1 VTEKQN
7 LQRALHYPSD
17 HVHDVVVV
25 GAGLAGL
32 TAARLLNHA
41 DLDVVVLE
49 ADHRPGGRLKT
60 DRFDGFLL
68 DHGFQVYL
76 TSYQTAC
83 QFINLAS
90 LKLRSFE
97 PGAMIR
103 CGNSWHT
110 FKDPFRSSWIN
121 MIPDAIK
128 TVLSPIAT
136 WEDFWILSR
145 YRHSLSKLNS
155 FEVLDRPSVPTL
167 DRLKELG
174 LSQRII

>member
-1 VTEKQN
+1 MTEKQT
-7 LQRALHYPSD
+7 LQRPLQNPSD
-17 HVHDVVVV
+17 HVHDVIVV

-41 DLDVVVLE
+41 ETDVVVLE
-49 ADHRPGGRLKT
+49 ADNRPGGRLKT
-60 DRFDGFLL
+60 DRLDGFLL

-110 FKDPFRSSWIN
+110 FKDPFRSSWIK

-128 TVLSPIAT
+128 TVLVRLRRGKIFGFYLGTGIA
-136 WEDFWILSR
+136 S
-145 YRHSLSKLNS
+145 
-155 FEVLDRPSVPTL
+155 
-167 DRLKELG
+167 
-174 LSQRII
+174 